1 MPGSILVPSI
11 VPSWT
16 SRPVSD
22 PSRMSRL
29 VSDPSEH
36 WTKQIVRGDLDWR
49 WEGVVHEHLVSDAER
64 SSRRL
69 AGAAVHTWNVGAAR
83 TGRWHRDRE
92 LLEAHLERAPQD
104 ARARFYLAQTHRE
117 LGEPRR
123 AIEHYRR
130 RALLGGWAEEVYYP
144 LLQIGVLSAELGD
157 WPTALD
163 ALCDAWEV
171 RPGRLEAAYELAS
184 RLRVRRRYR
193 AAHRF
198 ASLAAALTPLPVPED
213 VLHVAPW
220 VYRWGLLFE
229 YSITSYWVGEPDR
242 SIAACDALL
251 ALGDLPE
258 EHRAQTVRNRRFALD
273 AKARRLV
280 ARTTTPTRRSRL

>member
-130 RALLGGWAEEVYYP
+130 RALLGGWAEEVYYSR
-144 LLQIGVLSAELGD
+144 LQIGGSAPSWATGPRR
-157 WPTALD
+157 WTRCATRGRCARGAWRPPTS
-163 ALCDAWEV
+163 W
-171 RPGRLEAAYELAS
+171 
-184 RLRVRRRYR
+184 R
-193 AAHRF
+193 AAC
-198 ASLAAALTPLPVPED
+198 
-213 VLHVAPW
+213 
-220 VYRWGLLFE
+220 
-229 YSITSYWVGEPDR
+229 
-242 SIAACDALL
+242 ACGGA
-251 ALGDLPE
+251 
-258 EHRAQTVRNRRFALD
+258 T
-273 AKARRLV
+273 ARR
-280 ARTTTPTRRSRL
+280 TGSRRWRPP